1 MTDQQ
6 LELAY
11 TAAAIA
17 RNRRALRRYEA
28 LYDGDIVQH
37 EETARAHSSD
47 KLLALREGT
56 AAQNRAAVRIY
67 GLMHTA
73 PQKILPII
81 DAGWPDISAAPVD
94 APERYIRAVNPLLT
108 AGDAGASYD
117 ALLAAAYAY
126 LLRTGVPHPMLD
138 ALVQDYLARFGR
150 AEAHPITPEA
160 RAWVREKISRK
171 PAYGFWDIYD
181 AGGETDYTPVDAVGL
196 GFALEDKGIDY
207 VLGDVSLSP
216 RELAECAYCAGLDMT
231 RTQVCA
237 LVRLVLRQY
246 DRDVA
251 AAIMDARH
259 QEHARHDGL
268 RTSLAAAQSEIARLQ
283 AALSV
288 QAADRQELAARA
300 ELAER
305 RAAQAQSDLA
315 AVVTD
320 RQELAALRTALHD
333 ALDAS
338 DAAPLPAPATAELPD
353 GLVIVG
359 GTDTWRQA
367 MAERLGEHGTL
378 LSPDQALRVDL
389 SVLRGARA
397 IYIQA
402 GYMSHAAYN
411 RVQAARS
418 VDAPPIRYFARVN
431 ANLCIAQILRDER
444 R

>member
-6 LELAY
+6 LAY

-17 RNRRALRRYEA
+17 RNRRALRRYET
-28 LYDGDIVQH
+28 LYDGDIAQH
-37 EETARAHSSD
+37 EETARAHGSD

-56 AAQNRAAVRIY
+56 ATQNRAAVRIY
-67 GLMHTA
+67 GLMLT
-73 PQKILPII
+73 PGITIMPVI
-81 DAGWPDISAAPVD
+81 DAGWPDIPAAPVD
-94 APERYIRAVNPLLT
+94 TPERYMHGVRPLLSSERD
-108 AGDAGASYD
+108 GDNFD
-117 ALLAAAYAY
+117 ALMAANYGY
-126 LLRTGVPHPMLD
+126 FLRTGMPHPRLD
-138 ALVQDYLARFGR
+138 EFAQDYFAQCGEAARR
-150 AEAHPITPEA
+150 PASPEA
-160 RAWVREKISRK
+160 RTWVREKIARK
-171 PAYGFWDIYD
+171 PAYGFWDVYG
-181 AGGETDYTPVDAVGL
+181 AGGETDYTPVDAVSL
-196 GFALEDKGIDY
+196 AFALDGKGIDY

-216 RELAECAYCAGLDMT
+216 RELAECADCAGLDMT

-268 RTSLAAAQSEIARLQ
+268 RASLADAQSEIARLQ
-283 AALSV
+283 AALDA
-288 QAADRQELAARA
+288 QAADRQDAAARA

-315 AVVTD
+315 AVAAD

-333 ALDAS
+333 ALDAAS
-338 DAAPLPAPATAELPD
+338 DAAPAPAPAAAELPD

-359 GTDTWRQA
+359 GTDPWRAA
-367 MAERLGEHGTL
+367 MSERLGEHATL

-418 VDAPPIRYFARVN
+418 ADAPPIRYFARVN
-431 ANLCIAQILRDER
+431 ADYCVAQILRDER